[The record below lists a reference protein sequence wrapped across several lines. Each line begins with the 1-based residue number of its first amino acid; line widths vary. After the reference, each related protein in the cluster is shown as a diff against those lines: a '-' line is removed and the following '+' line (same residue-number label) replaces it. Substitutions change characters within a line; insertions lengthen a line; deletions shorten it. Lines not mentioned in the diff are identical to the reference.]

1 MGTGTVEIEW
11 RSALSDGR
19 FEEAHKLYLL
29 GDAPDPEVRRA
40 LAGLVDVVEFVR
52 EKSWTRALR
61 KLERLEELP
70 SVIDP
75 SLLDWAALRDEI
87 ASLSDSSS
95 NLDQVR
101 PDEALQILESRD
113 HRWFPAEAANQR
125 GTARVFSGDIPAAQ
139 QDFREAVE
147 KDPRHYRAL
156 TNLGNAALEAGE
168 VEKAIGYYERALSV
182 NEDFANAHHNLG
194 VAYRRQGKV
203 GRSVRQ
209 LRRAQRVQH
218 RSEQER
224 VREGLGEGTG
234 KTGLKALRWV
244 LYALVAAA
252 VLILL
257 RGQGFL

>member
-1 MGTGTVEIEW
+1 MQTDTVETEW
-11 RSALSDGR
+11 RAALADGR

-61 KLERLEELP
+61 RLERLEE
-70 SVIDP
+70 DR
-75 SLLDWAALRDEI
+75 SLIDWASLRNEI
-87 ASLSDSSS
+87 ESLSSSS
-95 NLDQVR
+95 SSLDQVQ
-101 PDEALQILESRD
+101 PEEALKTLDSVE

-125 GTARVFSGDIPAAQ
+125 GTARVFSGDVSTAQ

-168 VEKAIGYYERALSV
+168 VDEAIAYYEQALAV
-182 NEDFANAHHNLG
+182 NDDFANAHHNLG

-209 LRRAQRVQH
+209 LRRAQRVQQ

-224 VREGLGEGTG
+224 AREGLGQGAG
-234 KTGLKALRWV
+234 KSGLKALRWV

-252 VLILL
+252 VLALL
-257 RGQGFL
+257 RGQGMI